1 MVGSPTGLRL
11 PYPPPPHCEGVAL
24 DLLSVREI
32 DWEYRIIVAMIV
44 IYAAILLAYHLICRC
59 AN

>member
-1 MVGSPTGLRL
+1 
-11 PYPPPPHCEGVAL
+11 VAL